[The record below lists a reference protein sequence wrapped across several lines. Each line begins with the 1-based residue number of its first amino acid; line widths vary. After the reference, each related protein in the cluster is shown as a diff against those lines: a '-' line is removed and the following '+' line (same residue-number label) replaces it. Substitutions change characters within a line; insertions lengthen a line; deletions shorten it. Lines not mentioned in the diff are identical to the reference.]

1 MIIKSKFMSNQL
13 TIFNAFKASSS
24 SVYSDE
30 LVFVMT
36 IKLDRLVTKTI
47 TLHLYSLKFQLKS
60 NQVLLIFFSNNKI

>member
-47 TLHLYSLKFQLKS
+47 TLLYSLKFQLKS
-60 NQVLLIFFSNNKI
+60 NQVLLNGC